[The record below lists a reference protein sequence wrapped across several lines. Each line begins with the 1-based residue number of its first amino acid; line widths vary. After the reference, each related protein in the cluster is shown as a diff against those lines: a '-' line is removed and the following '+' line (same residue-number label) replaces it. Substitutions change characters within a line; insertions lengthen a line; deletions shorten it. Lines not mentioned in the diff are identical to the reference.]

1 MNINIPC
8 LIYTNT
14 ERYHVEILCNLTQ
27 RDKLNSRTFCEDFRM
42 IFSDTKA
49 LTRFEIAILIDV
61 FSTIYL
67 WDYKKQP
74 FLFIQ
79 FYI

>member
-14 ERYHVEILCNLTQ
+14 ERYHVEILCNLIQ

-67 WDYKKQP
+67 WDYKKQL
-74 FLFIQ
+74 FLIIQ